1 MTRPAQDDD
10 DRYPGLPPELVDA
23 LRQAAADGR
32 DLWLEVRLR
41 LDGQDGESN
50 AVLDE
55 RVGGTVFLRHAD
67 PADPPDPPRIH
78 VRPGDRVVTT
88 TPIAAASMNATAEVG
103 RVDDMITWVRVVL
116 DRRENGT
123 VYGRTLR
130 EGEPDDGR
138 RVHVRPGEQFVFEP
152 GALSVSL
159 DEIDRREPATETG
172 HVNLAPVIWTWLQF
186 APPSA
191 ESVRYVLA
199 AARRLDA
206 ANRLLL
212 SVQQARD
219 RLSADTESGTVAGPV
234 LRRHFADML
243 SSVEMLAVAL
253 GRVTDMICT
262 AGTAIGCPVPVP
274 PAVDAKKNAIRA
286 LRNAYEHIEDRALG
300 QVNGKPDPQA
310 LTIFDYEPLLTEDT
324 LVYGTHRLGVTDE
337 IPSLLADMRQF
348 IKDLVRAPRAA
359 GTDA

>member
-1 MTRPAQDDD
+1 VTRPPQDDD
-10 DRYPGLPPELVDA
+10 DRYPGLPRELADA

-32 DLWLEVRLR
+32 DLWLEVRLS
-41 LDGQDGESN
+41 LDGQDGESD
-50 AVLDE
+50 AVVDE

-67 PADPPDPPRIH
+67 PADPPHPPKVH

-88 TPIAAASMNATAEVG
+88 TPIAAASMNTTAEVG

-130 EGEPDDGR
+130 EGEPDNGR
-138 RVHVRPGEQFVFEP
+138 RVHVRPGERFVFEP

-172 HVNLAPVIWTWLQF
+172 HVNLAPVIWTWLHF

-206 ANRLLL
+206 ANGLLL
-212 SVQQARD
+212 SLQQARD
-219 RLSADTESGTVAGPV
+219 RLTADTESGTVGGPI

-253 GRVTDMICT
+253 GRVTDMVCT
-262 AGTAIGCPVPVP
+262 AGTAIGCPVPIP
-274 PAVDAKKNAIRA
+274 PAVDAKKDAIRA
-286 LRNAYEHIEDRALG
+286 LRNAYEHIDDRALG
-300 QVNGKPDPQA
+300 QVHGKPDPQA
-310 LTIFDYEPLLTEDT
+310 LTIFDYGPLLTEDT

-337 IPSLLADMRQF
+337 IPRLLAAMRQF
-348 IKDLVRAPRAA
+348 IKDLVRAPPATGA
-359 GTDA
+359 DA